1 MIKIQCKY
9 KRRYTLLSKGQL
21 LRSWNALLALST
33 FGSDKWFKR
42 QTLWAVASSGSFN
55 RVYKTFT
62 SFCKGAYT
70 RGVQFSQPTLL
81 GEAHKRRGNTESRK
95 TLLINLRQAV
105 SRETIKLKPKIT
117 TGAKNIVWYNMVPN
131 LYQPT
136 YTPHA
141 SVDPKAAPTSCF
153 LYSLWM
159 TADSYYWPLGTFTN
173 KATSV
178 ILQFIRVYMIS
189 LDIIHKWRPF

>member
-1 MIKIQCKY
+1 MFKIQCKY
-9 KRRYTLLSKGQL
+9 KRRYTLLIKGQL

-62 SFCKGAYT
+62 SFCKSAYT

-105 SRETIKLKPKIT
+105 ARETIKLKPKIKNHRC
-117 TGAKNIVWYNMVPN
+117 KNIVWYGIVPN

-141 SVDPKAAPTSCF
+141 SVNPKAAPTSCVFYIHF
-153 LYSLWM
+153 LM
-159 TADSYYWPLGTFTN
+159 TADSYYWPLGTFT
-173 KATSV
+173 
-178 ILQFIRVYMIS
+178 
-189 LDIIHKWRPF
+189 

>member
-1 MIKIQCKY
+1 MFKIQCKY
-9 KRRYTLLSKGQL
+9 KRRYTLLIKEQL

-42 QTLWAVASSGSFN
+42 QTLWTVANSGSFN

-62 SFCKGAYT
+62 RFCKSAYT

-105 SRETIKLKPKIT
+105 ARETIKLKPKI
-117 TGAKNIVWYNMVPN
+117 KNHRCQKYSMVWYCAQFVSAN
-131 LYQPT
+131 LHPSRLSQ
-136 YTPHA
+136 
-141 SVDPKAAPTSCF
+141 S
-153 LYSLWM
+153 
-159 TADSYYWPLGTFTN
+159 
-173 KATSV
+173 
-178 ILQFIRVYMIS
+178 
-189 LDIIHKWRPF
+189 